1 MSIDTNNR
9 YAALAL
15 AGICSSC
22 SQPMP
27 PLSQE
32 EIQERLEEC
41 EDDQFECDRCTI
53 DTLIM
58 AGWEV
63 ETFEECLSD
72 YLQSPLKDYLL
83 AAFERR
89 SAKTETQPVEA

>member
-1 MSIDTNNR
+1 MSIDTENR

-15 AGICSSC
+15 AGICSAC
-22 SQPMP
+22 GQPMP
-27 PLSQE
+27 ALSQE

-41 EDDQFECDRCTI
+41 EDDQFECERCSI

-63 ETFEECLSD
+63 ETFEECLPD
-72 YLQSPLKDYLL
+72 FMQGPLKDYIL
-83 AAFERR
+83 AACERR
-89 SAKTETQPVEA
+89 CAKTESPRMEA

>member
-53 DTLIM
+53 DTLIL
-58 AGWEV
+58 AGWDV
-63 ETFEECLSD
+63 ETFMECLPD
-72 YLQSPLKDYLL
+72 CMHGPLKDYIL
-83 AAFERR
+83 AACERR
-89 SAKTETQPVEA
+89 NAKTETQPVEA